1 MRAAKSKPFSSSVSG
16 YSWNEVKVWCKQT
29 PNPQPCEYFMNNNP
43 IHSQKIIKHKDD
55 FLKLSLQV
63 AQERALKG
71 HANTVSL
78 GPKCRNSR
86 EKAAWADCIELY
98 EQAVEKLNKT
108 LNPNTKFS
116 QVDAQTWLSTALTN
130 LETCRAGFYELG
142 VQDFV
147 LPLMSN
153 NVTKLVSNTL
163 ALNKVEYKEPSH
175 KEGFPTW
182 VKPGDRKLL
191 QSSSSSSRANVVVA
205 KDGSGKY
212 TTISAAIN
220 AAPKSSSGRY
230 VIYVKAGTYNE
241 QVEIKAKNIMLV
253 GDGIGKTIITGSKS
267 VGGGTTTFRSA
278 TGYYGCFRVKSSSE
292 LCENLYWKAMEAIFS
307 NSDYE
312 SFLDSLINQAGW
324 FEWSGNFA
332 LHLRMEFLQP

>member
-1 MRAAKSKPFSSSVSG
+1 MAAFRLFSHKAFLLFVPLFLLCSSSVSG

-29 PNPQPCEYFMNNNP
+29 PNPQPCECFMNNNP

-108 LNPNTKFS
+108 LNPNPKFS
-116 QVDAQTWLSTALTN
+116 QEDAQTWLSTAHTN

-163 ALNKVEYKEPSH
+163 ALNKVEYKEPIEYEEPTY

-182 VKPGDRKLL
+182 VIKPGDRKLL
-191 QSSSSSSRANVVVA
+191 QSSSSSSRGNVVVA

-212 TTISAAIN
+212 TTIGAAIN
-220 AAPKSSSGRY
+220 AAPKSSCGRY
-230 VIYVKAGTYNE
+230 VIYVKAGIYNE
-241 QVEIKAKNIMLV
+241 QVEIKAKNIMLA
-253 GDGIGKTIITGSKS
+253 GDGIGKTIIAGSKS
-267 VGGGTTTFRSA
+267 VGEGTTAFRSA
-278 TGYYGCFRVKSSSE
+278 TVGKS
-292 LCENLYWKAMEAIFS
+292 KVIKV
-307 NSDYE
+307 
-312 SFLDSLINQAGW
+312 
-324 FEWSGNFA
+324 
-332 LHLRMEFLQP
+332 